1 MCKEC
6 KKLIYV
12 VFFSASDGEFDTE
25 IVFALDY
32 SSSVSD
38 ENFQKEVNFVK
49 QLAQSWDV
57 PPEDSIVT
65 VVYGHSAKVVTLD
78 SGKDNSS
85 VELTEV
91 RPEAWI
97 ESGRRRMDQAL
108 LKVADYFRGRSKHNQ
123 NGLHQLVIL
132 VTAGK
137 QVSGT
142 ECNEDNPDP
151 LVSAY
156 EKLSSEN
163 IKIVVVSVGLAADF
177 KELGHLVKRPHFL
190 FQLSSFDD
198 MTPEE
203 AQSMAAY
210 MKKTAG
216 EPTVSSSSYM

>member
-25 IVFALDY
+25 IACALDY

-57 PPEDSIVT
+57 PSEDSIAT

-78 SGKDNSS
+78 SGKDK
-85 VELTEV
+85 LTEV

-108 LKVADYFRGRSKHNQ
+108 LKVADYFKGRSKHDQ

-142 ECNEDNPDP
+142 ECNEDNPAP

-163 IKIVVVSVGLAADF
+163 IKIVVVSVGLATDF

-210 MKKTAG
+210 VKKTAG

>member
-1 MCKEC
+1 M
-6 KKLIYV
+6 
-12 VFFSASDGEFDTE
+12 
-25 IVFALDY
+25 
-32 SSSVSD
+32 
-38 ENFQKEVNFVK
+38 
-49 QLAQSWDV
+49 
-57 PPEDSIVT
+57 
-65 VVYGHSAKVVTLD
+65 
-78 SGKDNSS
+78 
-85 VELTEV
+85 
-91 RPEAWI
+91 
-97 ESGRRRMDQAL
+97 
-108 LKVADYFRGRSKHNQ
+108 
-123 NGLHQLVIL
+123 
-132 VTAGK
+132 TAGK

-190 FQLSSFDD
+190 FQFSSFDD

>member
-1 MCKEC
+1 M
-6 KKLIYV
+6 

-25 IVFALDY
+25 IAFALDY

-49 QLAQSWDV
+49 QLAQSWDF
-57 PPEDSIVT
+57 PSEDSIAT
-65 VVYGHSAKVVTLD
+65 VVYGHSAKVVKLD
-78 SGKDNSS
+78 SGKDK
-85 VELTEV
+85 LTEV

-108 LKVADYFRGRSKHNQ
+108 LKVADYFRGRSKHDQ

-142 ECNEDNPDP
+142 ECNEDNPAP

-163 IKIVVVSVGLAADF
+163 IKIVVVSVGLATDF

-198 MTPEE
+198 MTLEE

>member
-25 IVFALDY
+25 IAFALDY

-49 QLAQSWDV
+49 QLAQSWDF
-57 PPEDSIVT
+57 PSEDSIAT
-65 VVYGHSAKVVTLD
+65 VVYGHSAKVVKLD
-78 SGKDNSS
+78 SGKDK
-85 VELTEV
+85 LTEV

-108 LKVADYFRGRSKHNQ
+108 LKVADYFRGRSKHDQ

-142 ECNEDNPDP
+142 ECNEDNPAP

-163 IKIVVVSVGLAADF
+163 IKIVVVSVGLATDF

-198 MTPEE
+198 MTLEE

>member
-1 MCKEC
+1 MCF
-6 KKLIYV
+6 
-12 VFFSASDGEFDTE
+12 FFSASDGEFDAE

-32 SSSVSD
+32 SSSVSG

-49 QLAQSWDV
+49 QLAQSWGV
-57 PPEDSIVT
+57 PPKDSIVT

-78 SGKDNSS
+78 FGKDNSS

-108 LKVADYFRGRSKHNQ
+108 LKVADNFNERSKHHQ

-142 ECNEDNPDP
+142 ECNEDNSAS

-163 IKIVVVSVGLAADF
+163 IKIVVVSVGSAADF

-210 MKKTAG
+210 IKKTAG